1 MNEPLMGV
9 MLDRASL
16 DTGDLDLA
24 ALQGV
29 ANWTFHD
36 ATAPD
41 EIAARIAK
49 ADVVITNKV
58 VLDAASIDA
67 APKLRLICVAAT
79 GYNNIDI
86 AAAARRG
93 IVVSNV
99 RGYATPAV
107 VQHVFALMLALTTR
121 LRDYAGLAVDG
132 RWSQSRHFCRLDFP
146 IREIAGR
153 SLGIVGYGELGRGV
167 AEVARAFGMTVL
179 IAARPGSDVIP
190 DGRIALPELLPQVDV
205 LSLHTPLTAHTRQ
218 LIGADELARMR
229 PDALLINTA
238 RGAIVDA
245 AALADAL
252 RKGVIGGAGI
262 DVLDPEP
269 PATDHPLLAPDI
281 PNLILTP
288 HVAWA
293 SREARQ
299 RLVEEMAANIRAFV
313 SGSPRNTVMA

>member
-1 MNEPLMGV
+1 MNGV

-24 ALQGV
+24 ALHGV

-41 EIAARIAK
+41 EIAARIAN

-58 VLDAASIDA
+58 ALDAATIEA
-67 APKLRLICVAAT
+67 APTLRLICVAAT

-121 LRDYAGLAVDG
+121 LRDYAELAVDG

-205 LSLHTPLTAHTRQ
+205 LSLHTPLNVHTRQ